1 MSVETREE
9 RRLLPASIQQ
19 RQDQLLNTLFGIVD
33 DPSTPNVDESKAG
46 LLDRELKVPTRTVEQ
61 LSQDELD
68 AATRAREGLGAF
80 QPFIDT
86 ARSAQM
92 AGLGATEL
100 GTSVL
105 QGSQF
110 EPTLEAIKRFED
122 PYQKFVTD
130 EAIKEIDRQAAI
142 AENKLAGEAV
152 RAGAFGGSRF
162 GIAQSELARSAQD
175 LRSRR
180 IFEDMSRNFQQA
192 QQAAQTANQQ
202 RQQAAQ
208 VFGQLGTQASRIGQ
222 DFAQLGQQ
230 QQAGTARDVQM
241 QAGIGSLQRQ
251 VNQAARDAGVANL
264 LAQEQAPF
272 DRASFFS
279 NVLAQQSPFVGSTQ
293 TISPL
298 SGTSPLLQAAGAVGG
313 IATGLGQLIG

>member
-1 MSVETREE
+1 MSVEEQ
-9 RRLLPASIQQ
+9 RRTLPENIQQ
-19 RQDQLLNTLFGIVD
+19 RQDQLLNTLFGILD

-46 LLDRELKVPTRTVEQ
+46 LIDQEIEVPQRTVEQ

-68 AATRAREGLGAF
+68 AATRARQGLGAF
-80 QPFIDT
+80 QPFINT
-86 ARSAQM
+86 AEQAQL

-110 EPTLEAIKRFED
+110 APTADVIKQFQD
-122 PYQKFVTD
+122 PYQQLVTD

-142 AENKLAGEAV
+142 AQNKLAGEAV

-251 VNQAARDAGVANL
+251 INQAARDAGVANL
-264 LAQEQAPF
+264 LAEEQAPF

>member
-1 MSVETREE
+1 MSVAEE
-9 RRLLPASIQQ
+9 RRLLPQNIQE
-19 RQDQLLNTLFGIVD
+19 RQDQLLNTLFGV
-33 DPSTPNVDESKAG
+33 PGGAPG
-46 LLDRELKVPTRTVEQ
+46 LIDQQIDVPLRTVEQ

-68 AATRAREGLGAF
+68 AAARARQGLGAF

-110 EPTLEAIKRFED
+110 EPTLETIKIFED

-142 AENKLAGEAV
+142 AETKLAGEAG

-202 RQQAAQ
+202 RTQAAQ

-241 QAGIGSLQRQ
+241 QAGIGSLERQ
-251 VNQAARDAGVANL
+251 INQAARDAGVANL

>member
-1 MSVETREE
+1 
-9 RRLLPASIQQ
+9 
-19 RQDQLLNTLFGIVD
+19 LFGIVD

-46 LLDRELKVPTRTVEQ
+46 LIDRQIQVPQRTVEQ

-68 AATRAREGLGAF
+68 AATRARQGLGAF
-80 QPFIDT
+80 QPFINT
-86 ARSAQM
+86 AEQAQL

-110 EPTLEAIKRFED
+110 EPTFEAIKRFRD
-122 PYQKFVTD
+122 PYQEFVTD

-142 AENKLAGEAV
+142 AQNKLAGDAV

-241 QAGIGSLQRQ
+241 QAGIGSLQ
-251 VNQAARDAGVANL
+251 
-264 LAQEQAPF
+264 APF
-272 DRASFFS
+272 DRLSFAS

-293 TISPL
+293 TLAPL

>member
-1 MSVETREE
+1 MSVEEQ
-9 RRLLPASIQQ
+9 RRTLPENIQQ
-19 RQDQLLNTLFGIVD
+19 RQDQLLNTLFGILD
-33 DPSTPNVDESKAG
+33 DPSTPNVDESKTG
-46 LLDRELKVPTRTVEQ
+46 LIDEKIEVPQRTVEG

-68 AATRAREGLGAF
+68 AAARARQGLGAF

-86 ARSAQM
+86 ARSAQA

-110 EPTLEAIKRFED
+110 EPTAANIQRFMD
-122 PYQKFVTD
+122 PYQQSVTQ
-130 EAIKEIDRQAAI
+130 EAIKEIDRQAAM
-142 AENKLAGEAV
+142 AENKLAGDAV

-202 RQQAAQ
+202 RTQAAQ

-241 QAGIGSLQRQ
+241 QAGIGSLERQ
-251 VNQAARDAGVANL
+251 IDQAAADAGVANL
-264 LAQEQAPF
+264 LAKEQAPF

>member
-1 MSVETREE
+1 MSVAEE
-9 RRLLPASIQQ
+9 RRLLPENIQE
-19 RQDQLLNTLFGIVD
+19 RQDQLLNTLFGV
-33 DPSTPNVDESKAG
+33 PGGAPG
-46 LLDRELKVPTRTVEQ
+46 LIDRELKVPQRTVEG
-61 LSQDELD
+61 LSQDELN
-68 AATRAREGLGAF
+68 AAARARQGLGAF

-100 GTSVL
+100 GTNVL
-105 QGSQF
+105 AGSQF
-110 EPTLEAIKRFED
+110 APTADVIKQFED
-122 PYQKFVTD
+122 PYQKLVTD
-130 EAIKEIDRQAAI
+130 EAIKEIDRQAAM
-142 AENKLAGEAV
+142 AQNKLAGDAV
-152 RAGAFGGSRF
+152 KAGAFGGSRF

-202 RQQAAQ
+202 RTQAAQ

-222 DFAQLGQQ
+222 DFAQLGGQ

-241 QAGIGSLQRQ
+241 QAGIGSLNRQ
-251 VNQAARDAGVANL
+251 INQAARDAGVANL

-272 DRASFFS
+272 DRLSFAS

-293 TISPL
+293 TLAPL
-298 SGTSPLLQAAGAVGG
+298 SGQSPLLQAAGAVGG

>member
-1 MSVETREE
+1 MSVEET
-9 RRLLPASIQQ
+9 RRLLPQNIQE

-46 LLDRELKVPTRTVEQ
+46 LIDRQIQVPQRTVEG

-68 AATRAREGLGAF
+68 AAVRARQGLGAF

-86 ARSAQM
+86 ARSAQA

-100 GTSVL
+100 GTNVL
-105 QGSQF
+105 AGAQF
-110 EPTLEAIKRFED
+110 APTADVIKQFQD
-122 PYQKFVTD
+122 PYQQLVTQ
-130 EAIKEIDRQAAI
+130 EAIKEIDRQAAM

-202 RQQAAQ
+202 RTQAAQ

-272 DRASFFS
+272 DRLSFAS

-293 TISPL
+293 TLAPL

>member
-1 MSVETREE
+1 MAVQDE
-9 RRLLPASIQQ
+9 RRLLPENIQQ
-19 RQDQLLNTLFGIVD
+19 RQDQLLNTLFGILD
-33 DPSTPNVDESKAG
+33 DPSTPDVDESKAG
-46 LLDRELKVPTRTVEQ
+46 LIDEKIEVPQRTVEQ

-68 AATRAREGLGAF
+68 AATRARQGLGAF

-86 ARSAQM
+86 ANLAQQ
-92 AGLGATEL
+92 AGLGATQL

-110 EPTLEAIKRFED
+110 EPTAANIQRFMD
-122 PYQKFVTD
+122 PYQQSVTQ
-130 EAIKEIDRQAAI
+130 EAIKEIDRQAAM
-142 AENKLAGEAV
+142 AENKLAGDAV

-222 DFAQLGQQ
+222 DFAQLGGQ

-241 QAGIGSLQRQ
+241 QAGIGSLNRQ
-251 VNQAARDAGVANL
+251 INQAARDAGVANL

-272 DRASFFS
+272 DRLSFGS

-293 TISPL
+293 TLAPL

>member
-1 MSVETREE
+1 MSVAEE
-9 RRLLPASIQQ
+9 RRLLPENIQQ

-33 DPSTPNVDESKAG
+33 DPSTPDVDESKAG
-46 LLDRELKVPTRTVEQ
+46 LIDRQIQVPQRTVEG

-68 AATRAREGLGAF
+68 AAVRARQGLGAF

-86 ARSAQM
+86 ARSAQA

-100 GTSVL
+100 GTNVL
-105 QGSQF
+105 AGAQF
-110 EPTLEAIKRFED
+110 EPTAANIQRFMD
-122 PYQKFVTD
+122 PYQQSVTQ
-130 EAIKEIDRQAAI
+130 EAIKEIDRQAAM
-142 AENKLAGEAV
+142 AQNKLAGDAV

-202 RQQAAQ
+202 RTQAAQ
-208 VFGQLGTQASRIGQ
+208 IFGQLGTQASRIGQ
-222 DFAQLGQQ
+222 DFAQLGGQ

-241 QAGIGSLQRQ
+241 QAGIGSLERQ
-251 VNQAARDAGVANL
+251 INQAARDAGVANL

>member
-1 MSVETREE
+1 MSTQTTQTQVIIPEYIEKPTEILANE
-9 RRLLPASIQQ
+9 LLAQAQQ
-19 RQDQLLNTLFGIVD
+19 PLTVPQQQVIGFSPTQQSAMNLAFQGIGSYQ
-33 DPSTPNVDESKAG
+33 PF
-46 LLDRELKVPTRTVEQ
+46 
-61 LSQDELD
+61 LD
-68 AATRAREGLGAF
+68 AAQA
-80 QPFIDT
+80 
-86 ARSAQM
+86 AQT
-92 AGLGATEL
+92 AGLGTIGAGAQTVAGAQFVPTEATL
-100 GTSVL
+100 D
-105 QGSQF
+105 
-110 EPTLEAIKRFED
+110 RFRD
-122 PYQKFVTD
+122 PYQRFVTD
-130 EAIKEIDRQAAI
+130 EAIKEIDRQAAM
-142 AENKLAGEAV
+142 AQNKLAGDAV

-202 RQQAAQ
+202 RTQAAQ

-241 QAGIGSLQRQ
+241 QAGIGSLNRQ
-251 VNQAARDAGVANL
+251 INQAARDAGVANL

-272 DRASFFS
+272 DRLSFAS

-293 TISPL
+293 TLAPL

>member
-1 MSVETREE
+1 
-9 RRLLPASIQQ
+9 
-19 RQDQLLNTLFGIVD
+19 
-33 DPSTPNVDESKAG
+33 
-46 LLDRELKVPTRTVEQ
+46 
-61 LSQDELD
+61 
-68 AATRAREGLGAF
+68 
-80 QPFIDT
+80 
-86 ARSAQM
+86 
-92 AGLGATEL
+92 
-100 GTSVL
+100 
-105 QGSQF
+105 
-110 EPTLEAIKRFED
+110 
-122 PYQKFVTD
+122 
-130 EAIKEIDRQAAI
+130 
-142 AENKLAGEAV
+142 
-152 RAGAFGGSRF
+152 
-162 GIAQSELARSAQD
+162 
-175 LRSRR
+175 
-180 IFEDMSRNFQQA
+180 MSRNFQQA

-251 VNQAARDAGVANL
+251 INQAARDAGVANL

-272 DRASFFS
+272 DRLSFAS

-293 TISPL
+293 TLAPL

>member
-1 MSVETREE
+1 MAVQDE
-9 RRLLPASIQQ
+9 RRLLPENIQQ
-19 RQDQLLNTLFGIVD
+19 RQDQLLNTLFGILD
-33 DPSTPNVDESKAG
+33 DPSTPDVDESKAG
-46 LLDRELKVPTRTVEQ
+46 LIDEKIEVPQRTVEQ

-68 AATRAREGLGAF
+68 AATRARQGLGAF

-86 ARSAQM
+86 ANLAQQ
-92 AGLGATEL
+92 AGLGATQL

-110 EPTLEAIKRFED
+110 EPTAANIQRFMD
-122 PYQKFVTD
+122 PYQQSVTQ
-130 EAIKEIDRQAAI
+130 EAIKEIDRQAAM
-142 AENKLAGEAV
+142 AENKLAGDAV

-202 RQQAAQ
+202 RTQAAQ

-222 DFAQLGQQ
+222 DFAQLGGQ

-241 QAGIGSLQRQ
+241 QAGIGSLERQ
-251 VNQAARDAGVANL
+251 INQAARDAGVANL

-272 DRASFFS
+272 DRLSFGS

-293 TISPL
+293 TLAPL

>member
-1 MSVETREE
+1 MAVQDE
-9 RRLLPASIQQ
+9 RRLLPENIQQ
-19 RQDQLLNTLFGIVD
+19 RQDQLLNTLFGIQD
-33 DPSTPNVDESKAG
+33 DPSTPDVDESKAG
-46 LLDRELKVPTRTVEQ
+46 LIDRQIQVPQRTVEG

-68 AATRAREGLGAF
+68 AATRARQGLGAF

-86 ARSAQM
+86 ANLAQQ
-92 AGLGATEL
+92 AGLGATQL

-110 EPTLEAIKRFED
+110 EPTFEAIERFRD

-130 EAIKEIDRQAAI
+130 EAIKEIDRQAAM

-202 RQQAAQ
+202 RTQAAQ

-222 DFAQLGQQ
+222 DFAQLGGQ

-241 QAGIGSLQRQ
+241 QAGIGSLERQ
-251 VNQAARDAGVANL
+251 INQAARDAGVANL

-272 DRASFFS
+272 DRLSFGS

-293 TISPL
+293 TLSPL

>member
-1 MSVETREE
+1 MSVEEQ
-9 RRLLPASIQQ
+9 RRTLPENIQQ
-19 RQDQLLNTLFGIVD
+19 RQDQLLNTLFGILD
-33 DPSTPNVDESKAG
+33 DPSTPNVDESKTG
-46 LLDRELKVPTRTVEQ
+46 LIDEKIEVPQRTVEG

-68 AATRAREGLGAF
+68 AAARARQGLGAF

-86 ARSAQM
+86 ARSAQA

-110 EPTLEAIKRFED
+110 EPTAANIQRFMD
-122 PYQKFVTD
+122 PYQQSVTQ
-130 EAIKEIDRQAAI
+130 EAIKEIDRQAAM
-142 AENKLAGEAV
+142 AENKLAGDAV

-192 QQAAQTANQQ
+192 QQAAQ
-202 RQQAAQ
+202 

-241 QAGIGSLQRQ
+241 QAGIGSLERQ
-251 VNQAARDAGVANL
+251 IDQAAADAGVANL
-264 LAQEQAPF
+264 LAKEQAPF

>member
-1 MSVETREE
+1 MSVAEE
-9 RRLLPASIQQ
+9 RRLLPENIQL
-19 RQDQLLNTLFGIVD
+19 RQDQLLNTLFGVPD
-33 DPSTPNVDESKAG
+33 DPSTPNVDESKTG
-46 LLDRELKVPTRTVEQ
+46 LIDEKIEVPQRTVEG

-68 AATRAREGLGAF
+68 AAIRARQGLGAF
-80 QPFIDT
+80 QPFINT
-86 ARSAQM
+86 ADLAQQ
-92 AGLGATEL
+92 AGLGATQL

-110 EPTLEAIKRFED
+110 EPTFEAIERFRD

-142 AENKLAGEAV
+142 AQNKLAGDAV

-241 QAGIGSLQRQ
+241 QAGIGSLERQ
-251 VNQAARDAGVANL
+251 INQAARDAGVANL
-264 LAQEQAPF
+264 LAEEQAPF

>member
-1 MSVETREE
+1 MSVAEE
-9 RRLLPASIQQ
+9 RRLLPENIQE
-19 RQDQLLNTLFGIVD
+19 RQDQLLNTLFGV
-33 DPSTPNVDESKAG
+33 PGGAPG
-46 LLDRELKVPTRTVEQ
+46 LIDQELKVPQRTVEG

-68 AATRAREGLGAF
+68 AAARARQGLGAF
-80 QPFIDT
+80 QSFIDT
-86 ARSAQM
+86 ARSAQA

-100 GTSVL
+100 GTNVL
-105 QGSQF
+105 AGAQF
-110 EPTLEAIKRFED
+110 APTADVIKQFED
-122 PYQKFVTD
+122 PYQRLVTD
-130 EAIKEIDRQAAI
+130 EAIKEIDRQAAM
-142 AENKLAGEAV
+142 AQNKLAGEAV

-202 RQQAAQ
+202 RTQAAQ

-222 DFAQLGQQ
+222 DFAQLGGQ

-251 VNQAARDAGVANL
+251 INQAARDAGVANL

-272 DRASFFS
+272 DRISFAS

-293 TISPL
+293 TLAPL
-298 SGTSPLLQAAGAVGG
+298 SGQSPLLQAAGAVGG

>member
-1 MSVETREE
+1 MSVAEE
-9 RRLLPASIQQ
+9 RRLLPENIQQ

-110 EPTLEAIKRFED
+110 EPTLEAIKRVED

-142 AENKLAGEAV
+142 AQNKLAGEAV

-241 QAGIGSLQRQ
+241 QAGIGSLERQ
-251 VNQAARDAGVANL
+251 INQAARDAGVANL

-272 DRASFFS
+272 DRLSFAS
-279 NVLAQQSPFVGSTQ
+279 NVQAQQSPFVGSTQ
-293 TISPL
+293 TLAPL
-298 SGTSPLLQAAGAVGG
+298 SGQSPLLQAAGAVGG

>member
-1 MSVETREE
+1 MSVAEE
-9 RRLLPASIQQ
+9 RRLLPQNIQE
-19 RQDQLLNTLFGIVD
+19 RQDQLLNTLFGV
-33 DPSTPNVDESKAG
+33 PGGAPG
-46 LLDRELKVPTRTVEQ
+46 LIDQQIDVPLRTVEQ

-68 AATRAREGLGAF
+68 AAARARQGLGAF

-222 DFAQLGQQ
+222 DFAQLGGQ

-241 QAGIGSLQRQ
+241 QAGIGSLERQ
-251 VNQAARDAGVANL
+251 INQAARDAGVANL

>member
-1 MSVETREE
+1 MSVAEE
-9 RRLLPASIQQ
+9 RRLLPENIQL
-19 RQDQLLNTLFGIVD
+19 RQDQLLNTLFGVPD
-33 DPSTPNVDESKAG
+33 DPSTPNVDESKTG
-46 LLDRELKVPTRTVEQ
+46 LIDEEIQVPQRTVEE

-68 AATRAREGLGAF
+68 AAIRARQGLGAF

-86 ARSAQM
+86 ARSAQA
-92 AGLGATEL
+92 AGLGATQL
-100 GTSVL
+100 GTNVL
-105 QGSQF
+105 AGAQF
-110 EPTLEAIKRFED
+110 APTAAVIKQFED
-122 PYQKFVTD
+122 PYQRLVTD

-142 AENKLAGEAV
+142 AQNKLAGEAV

-202 RQQAAQ
+202 RTQAAQ

-241 QAGIGSLQRQ
+241 QAGIGSLERQ
-251 VNQAARDAGVANL
+251 INQAARDAGVANL

>member
-1 MSVETREE
+1 MSVAEE
-9 RRLLPASIQQ
+9 RRLLPENIQQ

-33 DPSTPNVDESKAG
+33 DPSTPDVDESKAG
-46 LLDRELKVPTRTVEQ
+46 LIDRQIQVPQRTVEG

-68 AATRAREGLGAF
+68 AAVRARQGLGAF

-86 ARSAQM
+86 ARSAQA

-100 GTSVL
+100 GTNVL
-105 QGSQF
+105 AGAQF
-110 EPTLEAIKRFED
+110 EPTAANIQRFMD
-122 PYQKFVTD
+122 PYQQSVTQ
-130 EAIKEIDRQAAI
+130 EAIKEIDRQAAM
-142 AENKLAGEAV
+142 AQNKLAGDAV

-241 QAGIGSLQRQ
+241 QAGIGSLERQ
-251 VNQAARDAGVANL
+251 INQAARDAGVANL

>member
-1 MSVETREE
+1 MSVAEE
-9 RRLLPASIQQ
+9 RRLLPENIQQ

-46 LLDRELKVPTRTVEQ
+46 LIDRQIQVPQRTVEQ

-68 AATRAREGLGAF
+68 AATRARQGLGAF
-80 QPFIDT
+80 QPFINT
-86 ARSAQM
+86 AEQAQL

-110 EPTLEAIKRFED
+110 EPTFEAIKRFRD
-122 PYQKFVTD
+122 PYQEFVTD

-142 AENKLAGEAV
+142 AQNKLAGDAV

-241 QAGIGSLQRQ
+241 QAGIGSLERQ
-251 VNQAARDAGVANL
+251 INQAARDAGVANL

>member
-1 MSVETREE
+1 MSVAEE
-9 RRLLPASIQQ
+9 RRLLPQNIQE
-19 RQDQLLNTLFGIVD
+19 RQDQLLNTLFGIQD

-46 LLDRELKVPTRTVEQ
+46 LIDRQIQVPQRTVEQ

-68 AATRAREGLGAF
+68 AATRARQGLGAF
-80 QPFIDT
+80 QPFINT
-86 ARSAQM
+86 AEQAQL

-142 AENKLAGEAV
+142 AQNKLAGDAV

-180 IFEDMSRNFQQA
+180 IFEDLSRNFQQA

-222 DFAQLGQQ
+222 DFAQLGGQ

-251 VNQAARDAGVANL
+251 INQAARDAGVANL

>member
-1 MSVETREE
+1 MSVAEE
-9 RRLLPASIQQ
+9 RRLLPENIQQ

-33 DPSTPNVDESKAG
+33 DPSTPDVDESKAG
-46 LLDRELKVPTRTVEQ
+46 LIDRQIQVPQRTVEG
-61 LSQDELD
+61 LSHDELD
-68 AATRAREGLGAF
+68 AAVRARQGLGAF

-86 ARSAQM
+86 ARSAQA

-100 GTSVL
+100 GTNVL
-105 QGSQF
+105 AGAQF
-110 EPTLEAIKRFED
+110 EPTAANIQRFMD
-122 PYQKFVTD
+122 PYQQSVTQ
-130 EAIKEIDRQAAI
+130 EAIKEIDRQAAM
-142 AENKLAGEAV
+142 AQNKLAGDAV

-241 QAGIGSLQRQ
+241 QAGIGSLERQ
-251 VNQAARDAGVANL
+251 INQAARDAGVANL
-264 LAQEQAPF
+264 LAEEQLPF
-272 DRASFFS
+272 DRLSFAS
-279 NVLAQQSPFVGSTQ
+279 NVLQQQSPFVGSTQ
-293 TISPL
+293 TLAPL
-298 SGTSPLLQAAGAVGG
+298 SGQSPLLQAAGAVGG

>member
-1 MSVETREE
+1 MAVEET
-9 RRLLPASIQQ
+9 RRLLPENIQL
-19 RQDQLLNTLFGIVD
+19 RQDQLLNTLFGVPD
-33 DPSTPNVDESKAG
+33 DPSTPNVDESKTG
-46 LLDRELKVPTRTVEQ
+46 LIDEKIEVPQRTVEG

-68 AATRAREGLGAF
+68 AAIRARQGLGAF

-86 ARSAQM
+86 ARAAQA

-100 GTSVL
+100 GTNVL
-105 QGSQF
+105 AGAQF
-110 EPTLEAIKRFED
+110 APTAAVIKQFED
-122 PYQKFVTD
+122 PYQQLVTQ
-130 EAIKEIDRQAAI
+130 EAIKEIDRQAAM
-142 AENKLAGEAV
+142 AQNKLAGDAV

-222 DFAQLGQQ
+222 DFAQLGGQ

-251 VNQAARDAGVANL
+251 LNQAARDAGVANL

-272 DRASFFS
+272 DRISFAS

-293 TISPL
+293 TLAPL
-298 SGTSPLLQAAGAVGG
+298 SGQSPLLQAAGAVGG

>member
-1 MSVETREE
+1 MSVEEQ
-9 RRLLPASIQQ
+9 RRTLPENIQQ
-19 RQDQLLNTLFGIVD
+19 RQDQLLNTLFGILD

-46 LLDRELKVPTRTVEQ
+46 LIDREIRVPQRTVEG

-68 AATRAREGLGAF
+68 AATRARQGLGAF
-80 QPFIDT
+80 QSFIDT
-86 ARSAQM
+86 ANLAQQ
-92 AGLGATEL
+92 AGLGATEA
-100 GTSVL
+100 GTNVL
-105 QGSQF
+105 AGSQF
-110 EPTLEAIKRFED
+110 EPTLEAIKKFED

-130 EAIKEIDRQAAI
+130 EAIKGIDRQAAI
-142 AENKLAGEAV
+142 AQNKVAGDAV

-202 RQQAAQ
+202 RTQAAQ

-222 DFAQLGQQ
+222 DFAQLGGQ

-241 QAGIGSLQRQ
+241 LSGIGGLQRQ
-251 VNQAARDAGVANL
+251 VQQQAEDAGIQNF
-264 LAQEQAPF
+264 LAKEQLPF
-272 DRASFFS
+272 DRLGFAS
-279 NVLAQQSPFVGSTQ
+279 NILAQQSPFTGSSQ
-293 TISPL
+293 TISPFA
-298 SGTSPLLQAAGAVGG
+298 GGNPYLQAAGAIGG
-313 IATGLGQLIG
+313 LATGLGSLIG

>member
-33 DPSTPNVDESKAG
+33 DPSTPDVDESKAG
-46 LLDRELKVPTRTVEQ
+46 LIDRQIQVPQRTVEQ

-68 AATRAREGLGAF
+68 AATRARQGLGAF
-80 QPFIDT
+80 QPFINT
-86 ARSAQM
+86 AEQAQL

-100 GTSVL
+100 GTNVL
-105 QGSQF
+105 AGAQF
-110 EPTLEAIKRFED
+110 APTADVIKQFQD
-122 PYQKFVTD
+122 PYQQLVTD

-142 AENKLAGEAV
+142 AENKLAGDAV

-192 QQAAQTANQQ
+192 QQAAQTATQQ

-222 DFAQLGQQ
+222 DFAQLGGQ

-241 QAGIGSLQRQ
+241 QAGIGSLNRQ
-251 VNQAARDAGVANL
+251 INQAARDAGVANL

-293 TISPL
+293 TLAPL
-298 SGTSPLLQAAGAVGG
+298 SGQSPLLQAAGAVGG
-313 IATGLGQLIG
+313 IATGLGQLI

>member
-1 MSVETREE
+1 MSVEEQ
-9 RRLLPASIQQ
+9 RRTLPENIQQ
-19 RQDQLLNTLFGIVD
+19 RQDQLLNTLFGILD

-46 LLDRELKVPTRTVEQ
+46 LIDREIRVPQRTVEG

-68 AATRAREGLGAF
+68 AATRARQGLGAF
-80 QPFIDT
+80 QPFINT
-86 ARSAQM
+86 AEQAQL

-110 EPTLEAIKRFED
+110 APTADVIKQFQD
-122 PYQKFVTD
+122 PYQQLVTD

-142 AENKLAGEAV
+142 AENKLAGDAV

-241 QAGIGSLQRQ
+241 QAGIGSLERQ
-251 VNQAARDAGVANL
+251 INQAARDAGVANL

>member
-1 MSVETREE
+1 MSVAEE
-9 RRLLPASIQQ
+9 RRLLPENIQL
-19 RQDQLLNTLFGIVD
+19 RQDQLLNTLFGVPD
-33 DPSTPNVDESKAG
+33 DPSTPNVDESKTG
-46 LLDRELKVPTRTVEQ
+46 LIDKEIQVPERTVEA

-68 AATRAREGLGAF
+68 AAVRARQGLGAF
-80 QPFIDT
+80 QPFINT
-86 ARSAQM
+86 ADLAQQ
-92 AGLGATEL
+92 AGLGATQL

-110 EPTLEAIKRFED
+110 EPTFEAIERFRD

-142 AENKLAGEAV
+142 AQNKLAGDAV

-241 QAGIGSLQRQ
+241 QAGIGSLERQ
-251 VNQAARDAGVANL
+251 INQAARDAGVANL

>member
-1 MSVETREE
+1 MSVAEE
-9 RRLLPASIQQ
+9 RRLLPENIQE

-33 DPSTPNVDESKAG
+33 DPSTPDVDESKAG
-46 LLDRELKVPTRTVEQ
+46 LIDRQIQVPQRTVEG

-68 AATRAREGLGAF
+68 AAIRARQGLGAF

-86 ARSAQM
+86 ARAAQLE
-92 AGLGATEL
+92 GLGATQL

-110 EPTLEAIKRFED
+110 APTADVIKQFED

-130 EAIKEIDRQAAI
+130 EALKEIDRQAAM
-142 AENKLAGEAV
+142 AQNKLAGEAV

-202 RQQAAQ
+202 RAQAAQ

-251 VNQAARDAGVANL
+251 INQAARDAGVANL

-272 DRASFFS
+272 DRLSFAS

-293 TISPL
+293 TLAPL
-298 SGTSPLLQAAGAVGG
+298 SGQSPLLQAAGAVGG

>member
-1 MSVETREE
+1 MAVQDE
-9 RRLLPASIQQ
+9 RRLLPENIQQ
-19 RQDQLLNTLFGIVD
+19 RQDQLLNTLFGILD
-33 DPSTPNVDESKAG
+33 DPSTPDVDESKAG
-46 LLDRELKVPTRTVEQ
+46 LIDRQIEVPQRTVEQ

-68 AATRAREGLGAF
+68 AATRARQGLGAF

-86 ARSAQM
+86 ANLAQQ
-92 AGLGATEL
+92 AGLGATQL

-110 EPTLEAIKRFED
+110 EPTAANIQRFMD
-122 PYQKFVTD
+122 PYQQSVTQ
-130 EAIKEIDRQAAI
+130 EAIKEIDRQAAM
-142 AENKLAGEAV
+142 AENKLAGDAV

-202 RQQAAQ
+202 RTQAAQ

-222 DFAQLGQQ
+222 DFAQLGGQ

-241 QAGIGSLQRQ
+241 QAGIGSLERQ
-251 VNQAARDAGVANL
+251 INQAARDAGVANL

-272 DRASFFS
+272 DRLSFGS

-293 TISPL
+293 TLAPL

>member
-1 MSVETREE
+1 MSVEEQ
-9 RRLLPASIQQ
+9 RRTLPENIQQ

-46 LLDRELKVPTRTVEQ
+46 LIDRQIQVPQRTVEG

-68 AATRAREGLGAF
+68 AAVRARQGLGAF

-86 ARSAQM
+86 ARSAQA

-100 GTSVL
+100 GTNVL
-105 QGSQF
+105 AGAQF
-110 EPTLEAIKRFED
+110 EPTAANIQRFMD
-122 PYQKFVTD
+122 PYQQSVTQ
-130 EAIKEIDRQAAI
+130 EAIKEIDRQAAM
-142 AENKLAGEAV
+142 AQNKLAGDAV

-202 RQQAAQ
+202 RTQAAQ

-241 QAGIGSLQRQ
+241 QAGIGSLERQ
-251 VNQAARDAGVANL
+251 INQAARDAGVANL

>member
-1 MSVETREE
+1 MSVAEE
-9 RRLLPASIQQ
+9 RRLLPENIQL
-19 RQDQLLNTLFGIVD
+19 RQDQLLNTLFGVPD
-33 DPSTPNVDESKAG
+33 DPSTPNVDESKTG
-46 LLDRELKVPTRTVEQ
+46 LIDEKIEVPQRTVEG

-68 AATRAREGLGAF
+68 AATRARQGLGAF
-80 QPFIDT
+80 QPFINT
-86 ARSAQM
+86 ANLAQQ
-92 AGLGATEL
+92 AGLGATQL

-110 EPTLEAIKRFED
+110 EPTFEAIERFRD

-142 AENKLAGEAV
+142 AQNKLAGDAV

-241 QAGIGSLQRQ
+241 QAGIGSLERQ
-251 VNQAARDAGVANL
+251 INQAARDAGVANL

>member
-1 MSVETREE
+1 MSVAEE
-9 RRLLPASIQQ
+9 RRLLPENIQL
-19 RQDQLLNTLFGIVD
+19 RQDQLLNTLFGVPD
-33 DPSTPNVDESKAG
+33 DPSTPNVDESKTG
-46 LLDRELKVPTRTVEQ
+46 LIDEEIQVPQRTVEE

-68 AATRAREGLGAF
+68 AAIRARQGLGAF

-86 ARSAQM
+86 ARSAQA

-100 GTSVL
+100 GTNVL
-105 QGSQF
+105 AGAQF
-110 EPTLEAIKRFED
+110 APTAAVIKQFED
-122 PYQKFVTD
+122 PYQRLVTD

-142 AENKLAGEAV
+142 AQNKLAGDAV

-251 VNQAARDAGVANL
+251 INQAARDAGVANL

>member
-1 MSVETREE
+1 MSVAEE
-9 RRLLPASIQQ
+9 RRLLPENIQL
-19 RQDQLLNTLFGIVD
+19 RQDQLLNTLFGVPD
-33 DPSTPNVDESKAG
+33 DPSTPNVDESKTG
-46 LLDRELKVPTRTVEQ
+46 LIDEKIEVPQRTVEG

-68 AATRAREGLGAF
+68 AATRARQGLGAF
-80 QPFIDT
+80 QPFINT
-86 ARSAQM
+86 ANLAQQ
-92 AGLGATEL
+92 AGLGATQL

-110 EPTLEAIKRFED
+110 EPTFEAIERFRD

-142 AENKLAGEAV
+142 AQNKLAGDAV

-202 RQQAAQ
+202 RQYHLYLALAL
-208 VFGQLGTQASRIGQ
+208 FYKR
-222 DFAQLGQQ
+222 
-230 QQAGTARDVQM
+230 RVQ
-241 QAGIGSLQRQ
+241 
-251 VNQAARDAGVANL
+251 
-264 LAQEQAPF
+264 
-272 DRASFFS
+272 
-279 NVLAQQSPFVGSTQ
+279 
-293 TISPL
+293 
-298 SGTSPLLQAAGAVGG
+298 
-313 IATGLGQLIG
+313 

>member
-1 MSVETREE
+1 MSVAEE
-9 RRLLPASIQQ
+9 RRLLPANIQE
-19 RQDQLLNTLFGIVD
+19 RQDQLLNTLFGIQD

-46 LLDRELKVPTRTVEQ
+46 LIDREIRVPQRTVEG
-61 LSQDELD
+61 LSQDELA
-68 AATRAREGLGAF
+68 AATRARQGLGAF
-80 QPFIDT
+80 QSFIDT
-86 ARSAQM
+86 ANLAQA
-92 AGLGATEL
+92 AGLGATEA
-100 GTSVL
+100 GTNIL
-105 QGSQF
+105 AGSQF
-110 EPTLEAIKRFED
+110 APTADVIKQFED
-122 PYQKFVTD
+122 PYQQRVTQ

-202 RQQAAQ
+202 RVQAAQ

-222 DFAQLGQQ
+222 DFAQLGGQ

-241 QAGIGSLQRQ
+241 QAGIGSLNRQ
-251 VNQAARDAGVANL
+251 INQAARDAGVANL

-272 DRASFFS
+272 DRLSFGS

-293 TISPL
+293 TLAPL

>member
-142 AENKLAGEAV
+142 AQNKLAGEAV

-222 DFAQLGQQ
+222 DFAQL
-230 QQAGTARDVQM
+230 
-241 QAGIGSLQRQ
+241 
-251 VNQAARDAGVANL
+251 
-264 LAQEQAPF
+264 
-272 DRASFFS
+272 
-279 NVLAQQSPFVGSTQ
+279 
-293 TISPL
+293 
-298 SGTSPLLQAAGAVGG
+298 
-313 IATGLGQLIG
+313 